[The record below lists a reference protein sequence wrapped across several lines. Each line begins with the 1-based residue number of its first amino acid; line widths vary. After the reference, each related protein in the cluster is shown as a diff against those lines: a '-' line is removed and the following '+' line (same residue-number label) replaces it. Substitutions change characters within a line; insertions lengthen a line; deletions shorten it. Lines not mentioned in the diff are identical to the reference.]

1 MKLSCG
7 LLALVLSVRI
17 SLAQEARLV
26 IETLPE
32 EVQSFVVSADP
43 SLQFRTTTVDRGRRD
58 ADTGVLRA
66 QYRIGRR
73 VPLEATVERTARA
86 YFNVEADEFG
96 WPSADDFVLVRA
108 IEEQYSHHLTF
119 QQVYQSVPV
128 LNRFIQ
134 VNTDAAGNPTM
145 VLSGYAPELSTP
157 GLVSVQPSIG
167 ASEAEA
173 RARQAVSTESA
184 QNDSAELFVYPG
196 SPPRLVW
203 RVTAWPDNIPAEWE
217 VLIDAHSGEVV
228 FLLNRVMHG
237 RRSLS
242 IEPLTAEQGTWEDH
256 ATTRRTTTEGTG
268 LVFDPDP
275 LTSAGVSYGG
285 EYTDQDDA
293 DVAAL
298 NNERVEVPLTV
309 TQGSDGLYRLE
320 SRYVRISGSP
330 SLGGVSSEVPAE
342 ADPHAFKYTRANQL
356 FEAVMAYYHIDK
368 SQRYLVS
375 LGFGFRQDLPA
386 IRVNPHGLG
395 TADNSKFLSSLYAL
409 AFGDGG
415 IDDAEDAEV
424 ILHEYA
430 HAILDM
436 YAPGLLFSG
445 EGRALHE
452 GWSDYWAVSYTRG
465 LIESGKVP
473 QQDWRKVFSWDGNE
487 TWDGRRLNHQGIY
500 PGDVKCAIGPCRE
513 VDWYTDGVFWATS
526 IMEVYDILGKTVTD
540 HLHVYAQRYLI
551 PSVTFMDAAE
561 ALVQANVDLYG
572 GADGRRLLDALAARG
587 LVDLSRYGP
596 TIVHQP
602 ETGRRN
608 PGATVTFT
616 ATVQGTNSAISTVTH
631 HHRVNGGAFRALAM
645 EPAPDRDY
653 SLSLTLP
660 SEEADI
666 DYYIEATA
674 LDGLTSSLPADAP
687 EQTYSFSVTLDRT
700 PPAISH
706 HPETGQYNSGATIIF
721 AATVRGTSSAI
732 STVTHH
738 HRVNGG
744 AFRALAMELAPD
756 GDYNLSLTLPSEDA
770 DIDYYIEATA
780 LDGLTS
786 SLPADAPEQTY
797 SFTVVLDRAPPVI
810 AHDPLQVVA
819 QRHWPV
825 GIAAVVTDD
834 TLVDSVWVDFNV
846 HDPHGGRL
854 SGGAFPL
861 HVSQDQF
868 TGAFPNHAVPDGGMI
883 RYRLYARDAA
893 NPPNEVTLPTE
904 DAPPYVFSVST
915 DGVVVR
921 YDWEL
926 PVPIVV
932 SDIWQRG
939 APTYGTAVAHSG
951 QHVIGTLVGGP
962 YGAQSRRA
970 ILDLPPIRLPQAN
983 QAFLEFWHWHDF
995 EFSNS
1000 DQSGVNPT
1008 LALWDGGNIKASLD
1022 DQHWFL
1028 LEPVGG
1034 YTGSI
1039 QVGRNNPLAGE
1050 EAFGGYSY
1058 GWQRALVR
1066 LPCCGKLNLRFDV
1079 GMDDGNDNT
1088 SQYFAGWM
1096 IDDVRIIIAEPL
1108 DTEPPEIL
1116 HSPMQVM
1123 EATAG
1128 SPAPP
1133 FVIDVQDNV
1142 GVASVVASYSVDLN
1156 QSRLH
1161 SGEVRLD
1168 MARDALTR
1176 FEGRLETPAH
1186 LSAGQNL
1193 SYRFLIR
1200 DFNGNVVH
1208 VPDQEA
1214 ASLLFEVHLR
1224 EEHPAFTG
1232 VRISGH
1238 WQPRGTGYT
1247 IRGAAETPVSSLV
1260 LKPVDLPEGADLVT
1274 LKLTQSFRFGPGSAG
1289 NVKYSLDDGVT
1300 WTNLLPAQGYNAV
1313 FEPTGAHP
1321 MRGQPT
1327 FAGSSAQAEETT
1339 FTLAAHGGEQ
1349 VRLRLDYGV
1358 ENQADD
1364 QASWEVMK
1372 AVYAFSTTGTG
1383 FEFPRE
1389 LTLHANFPDP
1399 FWDTTTITYTL
1410 PATMPVTMEVY
1421 NILGQRVRVLVD
1433 AEQEAGT
1440 YSVTLDGGD
1449 LGAGV
1454 YILRMMTDAVQ
1465 MVEQMVLAR

>member
-1 MKLSCG
+1 MKLLCG
-7 LLALVLSVRI
+7 LLALILSVRI
-17 SLAQEARLV
+17 GLAQEARLV

-32 EVQSFVVSADP
+32 EMQSLVVSADP
-43 SLQFRTTTVDRGRRD
+43 SLQFRTTTVERGRRD
-58 ADTGVLRA
+58 ANTGVLRA

-73 VPLEATVERTARA
+73 IPLEATVEGTARA
-86 YFNVEADEFG
+86 YLNAEADEFG

-108 IEEQYSHHLTF
+108 IEAQHSHHLTF

-157 GLVSVQPSIG
+157 GLVSVQPSMG

-173 RARQAVSTESA
+173 RARQAVSAESA
-184 QNDSAELFVYPG
+184 RSDRAELFVYPG

-203 RVTAWPDNIPAEWE
+203 RVTAWPTGIPAEWE
-217 VLIDAHSGEVV
+217 VLVDAHSGEVV
-228 FLLNRVMHG
+228 FLINRAMHG
-237 RRSLS
+237 HRSLS
-242 IEPLTAEQGTWEDH
+242 IEPVTAERETWDDH
-256 ATTRRTTTEGTG
+256 AAAGRTITEGTG

-275 LTSAGVSYGG
+275 LTSAGVAYGG

-293 DVAAL
+293 DIPAL

-320 SRYVRISGSP
+320 SQYVQISGS
-330 SLGGVSSEVPAE
+330 SSVGGVSSEVPAE
-342 ADPHAFKYTRANQL
+342 ANPHAFKYTRANQL

-375 LGFGFRQDLPA
+375 LGFGFNPDFPA

-395 TADNSKFLSSLYAL
+395 SLDNSKYLPSLYAL

-436 YAPGLLFSG
+436 NAPGLTSGG
-445 EGRALHE
+445 EGAALHE
-452 GWSDYWAVSYTRG
+452 GWADYWAVSYTRG
-465 LIESGKVP
+465 LIESGEVP

-487 TWDGRRLNHQGIY
+487 TWDGRRLEHQGIY
-500 PGDVKCAIGPCRE
+500 PRDVKCAIGPCRE
-513 VDWYTDGVFWATS
+513 VDWYPDGVFWATS

-561 ALVQANVDLYG
+561 ALVQANVELYG
-572 GADGRRLLDALAARG
+572 GVDGRRLLNVLAARG

-602 ETGRRN
+602 ATGRYN
-608 PGATVTFT
+608 PGATATFT
-616 ATVQGTNSAISTVTH
+616 ATVRGTNSAISAVTH

-645 EPAPDRDY
+645 EPAPGGDY

-660 SEEADI
+660 SEDADI
-666 DYYIEATA
+666 DYYVEATA
-674 LDGLTSSLPADAP
+674 MDGLTSSLPADAP
-687 EQTYSFSVTLDRT
+687 EQTYSF
-700 PPAISH
+700 
-706 HPETGQYNSGATIIF
+706 
-721 AATVRGTSSAI
+721 
-732 STVTHH
+732 
-738 HRVNGG
+738 RV
-744 AFRALAMELAPD
+744 A
-756 GDYNLSLTLPSEDA
+756 
-770 DIDYYIEATA
+770 
-780 LDGLTS
+780 
-786 SLPADAPEQTY
+786 
-797 SFTVVLDRAPPVI
+797 LDRAPPVI

-825 GIAAVVTDD
+825 DIAAVVTDD
-834 TLVDSVWVDFNV
+834 THVDSVWVDFDMY
-846 HDPHGGRL
+846 DPHGGRL
-854 SGGAFPL
+854 TGGAFPL

-868 TGAFPNHAVPDGGMI
+868 TGAFPDYAVPDGGVI

-893 NPPNEVTLPTE
+893 DPPNQVVLPTQ
-904 DAPPYVFSVST
+904 DAPPYVFSVT
-915 DGVVVR
+915 RDGVVVR
-921 YDWEL
+921 YDWESR
-926 PVPIVV
+926 VPIVV
-932 SDIWQRG
+932 AGIWQRG
-939 APTYGTAVAHSG
+939 APTYGTAIAHSG
-951 QHVIGTLVGGP
+951 QYVMGTLVGGP

-970 ILDLPPIRLPQAN
+970 TLDLPPISLPQAN

-1000 DQSGVNPT
+1000 DQSGLNPT
-1008 LALWDGGNIKASLD
+1008 LALWDGGNVKASLD
-1022 DQHWFL
+1022 GQHWFL
-1028 LEPVGG
+1028 LEPFGG

-1058 GWQRALVR
+1058 GWQRALVP

-1079 GMDDGNDNT
+1079 GMDDGNDNM
-1088 SQYFAGWM
+1088 SQHFAGWM

-1108 DTEPPEIL
+1108 DSEPPVVL
-1116 HSPMQVM
+1116 HSPVQVT
-1123 EATAG
+1123 EVTAG

-1133 FVIDVQDNV
+1133 FVIDVRDNV
-1142 GVASVVASYSVDLN
+1142 GVASVVASYTVDLN

-1176 FEGRLETPAH
+1176 FEGRLEAPAH
-1186 LSAGQNL
+1186 LSAGQRL
-1193 SYRFLIR
+1193 SYRFLVR
-1200 DFNGNVVH
+1200 DFNGNITH
-1208 VPDQEA
+1208 VPGQQA
-1214 ASLLFEVHLR
+1214 ASLLYEVHLR
-1224 EEHPAFTG
+1224 EEYPAFTG
-1232 VRISGH
+1232 ARISGH

-1247 IRGAAETPVSSLV
+1247 IRGAAETPISSLV
-1260 LKPVDLPEGADLVT
+1260 LKPVDLPEGADLVQ
-1274 LKLTQSFRFGPGSAG
+1274 LKLRQSYRFGPGSAG

-1300 WTNLLPAQGYNAV
+1300 WNNLLPTQGYDAV
-1313 FEPTGAHP
+1313 FEPAGAHP

-1327 FAGSSAQAEETT
+1327 FAGTSAQSEETI
-1339 FTLAAHGGEQ
+1339 FTLAAHGGRQ
-1349 VRLRLDYGV
+1349 VRLRLDYGA
-1358 ENQADD
+1358 ENQAGD
-1364 QASWEVMK
+1364 QASWEVLK
-1372 AVYAFSTTGTG
+1372 AVYAFSTTETG
-1383 FEFPRE
+1383 FEYPRE

-1410 PATMPVTMEVY
+1410 PAAMPVTMEVY
-1421 NILGQRVRVLVD
+1421 NILGQRIRVLVD

-1440 YSVTLDGGD
+1440 YSLTLDGGD
-1449 LGAGV
+1449 LAAGV